1 MRHSLRRIFPAVLV
15 FAVLGS
21 AANMKA
27 QFYKLHNAD
36 IAVGGTGNFTTTLT
50 SNSSNQQYTTDSAGF
65 IGSLRDHPVAWA
77 GVELN
82 YGYTHMTQQY
92 AYTNNGSAVQQNI
105 VSGVHEGTAAYM
117 FHPHFFHIQPFV
129 NVGGGA
135 LYFNGSTLGTQESQ
149 WRGAGLVET
158 GFDLP
163 THNRHFGFRVQGR
176 TLIYRAPDY
185 GTIKLSSRSWV
196 ATTQPSVSAYI
207 RF

>member
-1 MRHSLRRIFPAVLV
+1 LRHSLRRFFPALLA

-21 AANMKA
+21 AAGMQA

-36 IAVGGTGNFTTTLT
+36 VAVGGTGNFTTTLT

-65 IGSLRDHPVAWA
+65 LGSLRDHPVSWA
-77 GVELN
+77 GVEVN
-82 YGYTHMTQQY
+82 YGYTHLTEQY
-92 AYTNNGSAVQQNI
+92 AYNNSGSAVLQNI

-149 WRGAGLVET
+149 WRGVGLLET

-163 THNRHFGFRVQGR
+163 TRNQHFGFRVQGR
-176 TLIYRAPDY
+176 TLVYRAPDY
-185 GTIKLSSRSWV
+185 GAIKLSSRSWV
-196 ATTQPSVSAYI
+196 ATTQPSVSAYV